1 MVLIR
6 IVGLPVF
13 GGAEVGDVG
22 YVMDG
27 VPGVV
32 HGGDVQLHGAALRM
46 FVTALELRRRHG
58 LQEHD
63 PTGVDAFEQ
72 IDGPLDG
79 SGGVVQFGEGL
90 FVVAG
95 DDGPVFGEGFAEA
108 VEGGHVRV
116 RDVMDDLADGPT
128 AVAVGRVELVVF
140 EVEHRRAKLRW
151 HLTNCFDGVTKIF
164 RRYGFPWGE
173 VADGIT
179 RIVGLRH
186 GALGRKVE
194 NW

>member
-1 MVLIR
+1 VVLIR

-22 YVMDG
+22 YVVDG
-27 VPGVV
+27 VPGVE
-32 HGGDVQLHGAALRM
+32 HGGNVKLHGAALCV
-46 FVTALELRRRHG
+46 FEAALELRRRHG
-58 LQEHD
+58 LKEHD
-63 PTGVDAFEQ
+63 PAGVDAFKE

-79 SGGVVQFGEGL
+79 SDGVVQFGEGS

-95 DDGPVFGEGFAEA
+95 NLGPVFGEGFAEA

-116 RDVMDDLADGPT
+116 GDMVDDLADGP
-128 AVAVGRVELVVF
+128 AAFAVGRVELVVF
-140 EVEHRRAKLRW
+140 KVEHGRAKLGW
-151 HLTNCFDGVTKIF
+151 HLTNCFDGVTKVF
-164 RRYGFPWGE
+164 RRNGFTRSE

-179 RIVGLRH
+179 RVVGLRH